1 MKPNEPHSFTPRNP
15 DTAEG
20 RTTCV
25 CGLDANAHLL
35 SGLVE
40 NLKQFAPKRFCSEDG
55 CPNKAHSKGLC
66 RTHLGREV
74 VMSSA
79 VSPDLAAQVDRAR
92 GPSLSRSA
100 WIRGAILRALTVEVP
115 PEKDDP
121 ATPDPIHFP

>member
-15 DTAEG
+15 NDAEG

-40 NLKQFAPKRFCSEDG
+40 NLKQFAPKRFCSEGG

-74 VMSSA
+74 VLSFTLTPERAAEVDRLRGGVSRSGWLRA
-79 VSPDLAAQVDRAR
+79 VVLAAVGER
-92 GPSLSRSA
+92 L
-100 WIRGAILRALTVEVP
+100 ALDSTT
-115 PEKDDP
+115 KDQE
-121 ATPDPIHFP
+121 HMS